1 MKRWLIVIVCALT
14 LLCSCSTVR
23 TVYIYPELPNYQAVI
38 PDKPV
43 LEKIES
49 DIPVE
54 VNRNTV
60 KLITYSQQLEV
71 SLLNFIEFYNR
82 LCEKWRNENAE
93 T

>member
-1 MKRWLIVIVCALT
+1 MKRWLVVIVCTLM

-23 TVYIYPELPNYQAVI
+23 TVYVYPELPDYHAVV

-49 DIPVE
+49 EVPVE
-54 VNRNTV
+54 VNRNTI
-60 KLITYSQQLEV
+60 KLITYSQQLEL
-71 SLLNFIEFYNR
+71 SLSNFIEFYNG
-82 LCEKWRNENAE
+82 LCEKWRDKNAE